1 MVTIDPHPDDAHG
14 TRLSVRAIV
23 EDVVGCKWTLHVLQQ
38 VRAGVNRPG
47 QLVRTTEGL
56 TRKVLYER
64 LAKLV
69 RYDVLSRV
77 AYPEVP
83 PRVEY
88 HLTPFGER
96 LNTVL
101 DAIDALQQDLDGA
114 ALIAPAGDADP
125 LAARTS
131 PHPPTGS

>member
-1 MVTIDPHPDDAHG
+1 MVTIDQRAASPADGRP
-14 TRLSVRAIV
+14 RVRAIV

-38 VRAGVNRPG
+38 VRAGIIRPG

-69 RYDVLSRV
+69 RYGVLERV
-77 AYPEVP
+77 AYAEIP

-88 HLTPFGER
+88 RLTPFGER

-101 DAIDALQQDLDGA
+101 DAIDEIQQDLDGR
-114 ALIAPAGDADP
+114 DAE
-125 LAARTS
+125 
-131 PHPPTGS
+131 